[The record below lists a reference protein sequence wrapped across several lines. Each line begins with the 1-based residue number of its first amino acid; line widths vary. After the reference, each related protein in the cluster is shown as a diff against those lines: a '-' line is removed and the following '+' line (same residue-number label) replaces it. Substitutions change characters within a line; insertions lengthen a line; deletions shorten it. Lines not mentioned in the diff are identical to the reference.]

1 VKRFDEKEQLIGVNN
16 VKSSVQKGIRSKLME
31 QFPFIEDYLEQIIPK
46 KDPLRIAKW
55 WNDDY
60 ACNMFIILL
69 NVSVVQA
76 PALWLTDFCIFL

>member
-1 VKRFDEKEQLIGVNN
+1 MLFVVIVFVVTCIQLTMDCCRFDEKEQLIGVNN

-55 WNDDY
+55 
-60 ACNMFIILL
+60 
-69 NVSVVQA
+69 
-76 PALWLTDFCIFL
+76 

>member
-1 VKRFDEKEQLIGVNN
+1 VKRFDEKEQLSGVNN

-55 WNDDY
+55 
-60 ACNMFIILL
+60 
-69 NVSVVQA
+69 
-76 PALWLTDFCIFL
+76 

>member
-1 VKRFDEKEQLIGVNN
+1 MKFSCCSVKRFDEKEQLSGVNN

-55 WNDDY
+55 
-60 ACNMFIILL
+60 
-69 NVSVVQA
+69 
-76 PALWLTDFCIFL
+76 